1 MALRS
6 LQEEDRY
13 MSWFVIAAIAFG
25 AFWLGWFICA
35 LLTAGRCSDCLLAA
49 RRFMGGEGG
58 VQPRG

>member
-1 MALRS
+1 
-6 LQEEDRY
+6 